1 MQIITTMAKP
11 TFISGEILKPF
22 CCGGF
27 LGVICWVWFGRCLF
41 FVFLGLVWF
50 FWGGGGGLLFFFL
63 CTSNE
68 LPKRQ
73 FRAEYHAPYSKSS
86 ALEFQMQLFHSDPWK
101 WEELDRKI
109 SVKTNSEVGDI
120 YRQTVICQTC
130 GCEAISHIA
139 FQDPGASAPCFMQLQ
154 LKAFCAVWTA
164 QFSANKL
171 VCLLYR
177 YLPMF

>member
-1 MQIITTMAKP
+1 MQITATMAKHK
-11 TFISGEILKPF
+11 FITGQIFKPF
-22 CCGGF
+22 CCTGFWGG
-27 LGVICWVWFGRCLF
+27 CL
-41 FVFLGLVWF
+41 LGLVWGF
-50 FWGGGGGLLFFFL
+50 FCGSGSLFLFL

-68 LPKRQ
+68 LPERLL
-73 FRAEYHAPYSKSS
+73 RAEYHTLYSKSC
-86 ALEFQMQLFHSDPWK
+86 ALTFKMQLLHSDPWK

-109 SVKTNSEVGDI
+109 SVKTNPEVGDI

-130 GCEAISHIA
+130 GFEAISHIA
-139 FQDPGASAPCFMQLQ
+139 FQDPGASVPCFMQLQ

-171 VCLLYR
+171 ICLLYQ